1 MHPLINIATS
11 AARRA
16 GDLLVRYLDRV
27 DTLNIQAKGKGDFVS
42 EVDKAAERE
51 IIEIILKAYPHH
63 AILGEESGARPGEGC
78 EWIIDP
84 LDGTRNYLSGY
95 PHFCVSIGIK
105 ERDRLEH
112 GVVYDPIRQEMFT
125 ASRGAGAAVNNRRI
139 RVSATSSFE
148 TAILGTG
155 LPQRSES
162 KLPTHQASIAALTAE
177 ACAVRHSGS
186 AALDLA
192 YVASGR
198 LDAFWEY
205 GLMEWDIAA
214 GVLLV
219 REAGGMVSAIDGGE
233 KYMQTGDILASN
245 AKLFRSTLR
254 LLNLPTGGA

>member
-1 MHPLINIATS
+1 MHAMLNVAVM
-11 AARRA
+11 AARR
-16 GDLLVRYLDRV
+16 GG
-27 DTLNIQAKGKGDFVS
+27 DTLIRNMNKLEKLNVEQKGRNDFVS
-42 EVDKAAERE
+42 DADLAAEKAV
-51 IIEIILKAYPHH
+51 IETILKHHPDH
-63 AILGEESGARPGEGC
+63 AILAEESGQRGESGC

-162 KLPTHQASIAALTAE
+162 KRPTHQASIAALTAE

-245 AKLFRSTLR
+245 PKLFRSTLR
-254 LLNLPTGGA
+254 LLNRPTGGA